1 MTFSIDRRVRL
12 TPFLATAG
20 ALLLCGGSH
29 AAETA
34 PSSTRK
40 VEVTDPQY
48 QMTAYSL
55 EVPANWKFGGAIV
68 HQSDACHTTGGQL
81 KYTMLASDGTTAV
94 ITMPGA
100 VWNWSADPLAVSAM
114 VGARCLPNDIHSAAN
129 FLVNIAV
136 PFIHPNAKIVSV
148 LPLTPQG
155 QASVAAQLKS
165 LQQQTGAISASR
177 ASAPGAK
184 WNIDGARVR
193 IEYTQ
198 NGKVVEEQLQSI
210 IDCNET
216 QGIPMPRQQSYLSR
230 HCSARNIY
238 IVRAPKGH
246 LDELLASPLL
256 ENHNKSIRANNEWVE
271 KMTRDQWAM
280 VKQAEAQSN
289 AAFKQ
294 RMAANDQQFQA
305 MVQRGRDFQAQQ
317 QASFESHMATAQAS
331 SDARQHAAHQQ
342 ENLSLNQADF
352 TDPNTGQKVTASNQY
367 AHQWMSSDSSTLLQ
381 TNDPF
386 DPNRSVTTNPA
397 STTWT
402 EITPDR

>member
-1 MTFSIDRRVRL
+1 MTFIVDRPLRL
-12 TPFLATAG
+12 ISFLATAG
-20 ALLLCGGSH
+20 ALLLWGCSD
-29 AAETA
+29 AAETV
-34 PSSTRK
+34 SSTRM

-48 QMTAYSL
+48 QMTAYTL
-55 EVPANWKFGGAIV
+55 AVPANWKFGGAIV
-68 HQSDACHTTGGQL
+68 SQSDACHTTASQL
-81 KYTMLASDGTTAV
+81 KYTMLAPDGTSAV

-100 VWNWSADPLAVSAM
+100 VWNWSADPLVVSAM
-114 VGARCLPNDIHSAAN
+114 VHAKCLPNDIHSAAN

-136 PFIHPNAKIVSV
+136 PIMHPNAKIVSV
-148 LPLTPQG
+148 LPLTPEG

-165 LQQQTGAISASR
+165 RLQQTAAFGGP
-177 ASAPGAK
+177 ASAPAIR

-193 IEYTQ
+193 IEYPR
-198 NGKVVEEQLQSI
+198 NGEVVEEQLQSI

-216 QGIPMPRQQSYLSR
+216 QGIAMPRQQSYLSR

-256 ENHNKSIRANNEWVE
+256 ENYNKSIQANDEWVE
-271 KMTRDQWAM
+271 RMMRDQRAA
-280 VKQAEAQSN
+280 VQRFEAQSN

-294 RMAANDQQFQA
+294 RMQANAEQFQG
-305 MVQRGRDFQAQQ
+305 MVQEGKDFQRQQ
-317 QASFESHMATAQAS
+317 QASFESHMSAAEAS

-342 ENLSLNQADF
+342 ANLSLNQADF

-386 DPNRSVTTNPA
+386 DPNRSVMTNPA

>member
-1 MTFSIDRRVRL
+1 MTFITDRPVRL
-12 TPFLATAG
+12 ISFLATAG
-20 ALLLCGGSH
+20 ALLLCGCSH

-34 PSSTRK
+34 SSTRK
-40 VEVTDPQY
+40 VEVTDPHY

-55 EVPANWKFGGAIV
+55 EVPANWKFGGAILR
-68 HQSDACHTTGGQL
+68 QSDACHTTGGQL
-81 KYTMLASDGTTAV
+81 KYTMLAPDGTSAV

-100 VWNWSADPLAVSAM
+100 VWNWSADPLVVSAM
-114 VGARCLPNDIHSAAN
+114 VRANCLPNDIHSAAN

-136 PFIHPNAKIVSV
+136 PIIHPNAKIISV

-165 LQQQTGAISASR
+165 RLQQTSGIGGSR
-177 ASAPGAK
+177 AGVPAVK

-193 IEYTQ
+193 IEYSQ
-198 NGKVVEEQLQSI
+198 NGNVVEEQLQSI

-216 QGIPMPRQQSYLSR
+216 QGVAMPRQQAYLSR

-246 LDELLASPLL
+246 LDELLASALL
-256 ENHNKSIRANNEWVE
+256 ENHNKSIQANNEWAE
-271 KMTRDQWAM
+271 RTMRDQWAA

-294 RMAANDQQFQA
+294 RMAANAQQFQA
-305 MVQRGRDFQAQQ
+305 MVQQGKDFQNQQ
-317 QASFESHMATAQAS
+317 QASFASHMAAAEAS
-331 SDARQHAAHQQ
+331 SDARQNAAHQQ
-342 ENLSLNQADF
+342 ANLSLNQADF

-367 AHQWMSSDSSTLLQ
+367 AHQWMSSDNSTLLQ

>member
-1 MTFSIDRRVRL
+1 MTFIIDRPVRL
-12 TPFLATAG
+12 ISLLATAG
-20 ALLLCGGSH
+20 TLLLCGCSH
-29 AAETA
+29 AAESA
-34 PSSTRK
+34 SSSTRK

-48 QMTAYSL
+48 QMTAYTL
-55 EVPANWKFGGAIV
+55 QVPANWKFGGAIV
-68 HQSDACHTTGGQL
+68 RQSDACHTTGGQL

-94 ITMPGA
+94 IMMPGA
-100 VWNWSADPLAVSAM
+100 VWNWSADPMMVAAM
-114 VGARCLPNDIHSAAN
+114 VHQKCLPNDIRSAAA

-136 PFIHPNAKIVSV
+136 PMIHPNAKVIAV
-148 LPLTPQG
+148 LPLTPAI
-155 QASVAAQLKS
+155 QASVAEQLKS
-165 LQQQTGAISASR
+165 RLQQTSAV
-177 ASAPGAK
+177 SAPRNGMPGVK

-216 QGIPMPRQQSYLSR
+216 QGIAMPRQQAYMSR

-246 LDELLASPLL
+246 LEELLASSLL
-256 ENHNKSIRANNEWVE
+256 ENYNKSIQSNNEWVE
-271 KMTRDQWAM
+271 HTMHDQWAAF
-280 VKQAEAQSN
+280 QRSEAQNN
-289 AAFKQ
+289 AVFKQ
-294 RMAANDQQFQA
+294 RMVANAQQFQV
-305 MVQRGRDFQAQQ
+305 MVQEGKDFQVRQQ
-317 QASFESHMATAQAS
+317 ESFENHMAVAEAG
-331 SDARQHAAHQQ
+331 SDIRQKEAHQHA
-342 ENLSLNQADF
+342 NLSLNQADF

-381 TNDPF
+381 TNDPI

-397 STTWT
+397 GTTWT

>member
-1 MTFSIDRRVRL
+1 MVR
-12 TPFLATAG
+12 
-20 ALLLCGGSH
+20 
-29 AAETA
+29 
-34 PSSTRK
+34 
-40 VEVTDPQY
+40 
-48 QMTAYSL
+48 
-55 EVPANWKFGGAIV
+55 
-68 HQSDACHTTGGQL
+68 QSGACHTTGSQL
-81 KYTMLASDGTTAV
+81 KYTMLGPDGTSAV

-100 VWNWSADPLAVSAM
+100 VWNWSADPLVVSAM
-114 VGARCLPNDIHSAAN
+114 VQAKCLPNDIHSAAN

-136 PFIHPNAKIVSV
+136 PIIHPNAKIVSV

-155 QASVAAQLKS
+155 QASVAAQLKNR
-165 LQQQTGAISASR
+165 LQQTGGTSVSR
-177 ASAPGAK
+177 AGAPAVK

-193 IEYTQ
+193 IEYTR
-198 NGKVVEEQLQSI
+198 NGKEVEEQLQSI

-216 QGIPMPRQQSYLSR
+216 QGIAMPRQQAYMSR

-238 IVRAPKGH
+238 IVRTAKGR

-256 ENHNKSIRANNEWVE
+256 ENHNKSIQANNEWAE
-271 KMTRDQWAM
+271 RTMRDQWAA

-294 RMAANDQQFQA
+294 RMAANAQQFQA
-305 MVQRGRDFQAQQ
+305 MVQQGKDFQIQQ
-317 QASFESHMATAQAS
+317 QASFASHMSAAEAS
-331 SDARQHAAHQQ
+331 SDARQNAAHQQ
-342 ENLSLNQADF
+342 ANLSLNQADF